1 MNRDSG
7 IVVDVGT
14 PSSEFQEWSSAQ
26 VRFHGFANLS
36 TAIDQY
42 VNSSEFTFSGK
53 QWRLRMYPGGYDGA
67 VAGTVSIFLASLNN
81 ESSVADLRF
90 NINKSAIQVSGVEC
104 GSTASAT
111 GWLGVVSREKV
122 MESLVGGAL
131 VIEVFMRFDS
141 KAQPPPFIP
150 ENPSSCKVIQNMFND
165 QESSDVTIEVGE
177 HAAKSNARKKA
188 KTSPT
193 TFYAHRAIL
202 QQCASVLYDM
212 CGSGEEHSTTI
223 QITDVS
229 PEIFRHLLHYIY
241 GGKVSDDDMKSNAR
255 DIINAAD
262 KYGVS
267 NLKLEAEASLVNS
280 TTITIDNMMEHLLY
294 AEAKNCALL
303 KETVLDFM
311 VDNNVEVL
319 QKVSFNNA
327 PGSLVSDVLAAM
339 ARGTRKSGNNA
350 SNDDQLCT
358 MRISDLR
365 RKVHEKGLDV
375 DGSREML
382 IAALEESSE

>member
-14 PSSEFQEWSSAQ
+14 PSSEFLQQWSFAQ

-36 TAIDQY
+36 TDSDQY
-42 VNSSEFTFSGK
+42 VDSSKFTCSGK
-53 QWRLRMYPGGYDGA
+53 QWHFRIYPASAPGKVSLYLCVNFGGE
-67 VAGTVSIFLASLNN
+67 SITIPH
-81 ESSVADLRF
+81 LRF
-90 NINKSAIQVSGVEC
+90 NINNSSVQVSGLRR

-223 QITDVS
+223 LITDVS
-229 PEIFRHLLHYIY
+229 PGIFHHLLHYIY

-267 NLKLEAEASLVNS
+267 NLKLEAEASLVHS
-280 TTITIDNMMEHLLY
+280 TTFSMENAMDHLLY

-311 VDNNVEVL
+311 VENKVEVL
-319 QKVSFNNA
+319 QKLSFKDA
-327 PGSLVSDVLAAM
+327 PGTLINDVFAAV
-339 ARGTRKSGNNA
+339 ARGEKKSGNDA

-382 IAALEESSE
+382 IAALEGSSE